1 MTEMKEEMKM
11 SLIEVHNITKDY
23 GEGRGNFD
31 ISFSVEEG
39 QVFGFVGVNG
49 AGKTTLIRQ
58 MMGFLESDNGDIKIN
73 SLDSWKDSAKI
84 KKLVGYVPGEIA
96 FPDSPTGNDFFKKQA
111 ELLELK
117 DMSFAKE
124 SIATFQLD
132 PSANLKRMSKGM
144 KQKTA
149 IVAAFMA
156 DPDILIL
163 DEPTTGLDPLMRKDF
178 IELINREKKRGKT
191 IFMSSHMFEE
201 VENTC
206 DLVAFIKDGKIVDI
220 KDTKSIRHN
229 ENKKYKVEFESFEEY
244 KRYTENEQFHFSEL
258 RDKQNQ
264 VIVNIHDTEINA
276 FLESLK
282 DYELKFMT
290 EIKYSLEQYFKELY

>member
-1 MTEMKEEMKM
+1 M

>member
-1 MTEMKEEMKM
+1 M

-124 SIATFQLD
+124 IIATFQLD

-178 IELINREKKRGKT
+178 IELINREKKRGKP

>member
-1 MTEMKEEMKM
+1 M

-124 SIATFQLD
+124 IIATFQLD

>member
-1 MTEMKEEMKM
+1 
-11 SLIEVHNITKDY
+11 
-23 GEGRGNFD
+23 
-31 ISFSVEEG
+31 
-39 QVFGFVGVNG
+39 
-49 AGKTTLIRQ
+49 
-58 MMGFLESDNGDIKIN
+58 
-73 SLDSWKDSAKI
+73 
-84 KKLVGYVPGEIA
+84 
-96 FPDSPTGNDFFKKQA
+96 
-111 ELLELK
+111 
-117 DMSFAKE
+117 
-124 SIATFQLD
+124 
-132 PSANLKRMSKGM
+132 
-144 KQKTA
+144 
-149 IVAAFMA
+149 
-156 DPDILIL
+156 
-163 DEPTTGLDPLMRKDF
+163 MRKDF